1 MGLHIG
7 MVTIDC
13 AEPRALARFWSAA
26 LDVAAVFESDEFVL
40 LGAGG
45 DGEPELGLQQVPE
58 PRAGKNRVHV
68 DLRTDDVPAEVDRLV
83 AIGAS
88 KIAEHTMPGV
98 HWTVLADPA
107 GNEFCVGSHDA

>member
-1 MGLHIG
+1 

-26 LDVAAVFESDEFVL
+26 LDVATVFESDELVL

-58 PRAGKNRVHV
+58 ARAG
-68 DLRTDDVPAEVDRLV
+68 
-83 AIGAS
+83 
-88 KIAEHTMPGV
+88 
-98 HWTVLADPA
+98 
-107 GNEFCVGSHDA
+107 